1 MSMVI
6 TLVLL
11 AAAGVVMTR
20 CVVLVAHL
28 SPKRWIGP
36 KWQLLGLA
44 SAYALIGGGA
54 IGALL
59 VWPASSVLMV
69 VGLAMLF
76 IFDRRA

>member
-1 MSMVI
+1 MSIVM
-6 TLVLL
+6 TLILL

-28 SPKRWIGP
+28 SPKRWFGP

-44 SAYALIGGGA
+44 SAYALIGGGSVGTLFGWPPSA
-54 IGALL
+54 ALM
-59 VWPASSVLMV
+59 A

-76 IFDRRA
+76 TFNRRL